1 MKLGIRLRQSNF
13 ENPTQN
19 FAPLELPTPL
29 SHSLERLSKLY
40 SGSGIQRLPEL
51 NPNLNL
57 HLKRQPVQNIFLHI
71 YSWVDFDQF

>member
-1 MKLGIRLRQSNF
+1 MSVVPLLLGGSDS
-13 ENPTQN
+13 
-19 FAPLELPTPL
+19 L
-29 SHSLERLSKLY
+29 SVSYGMEPEQERLSKLY
-40 SGSGIQRLPEL
+40 SGSGIHSLSEL